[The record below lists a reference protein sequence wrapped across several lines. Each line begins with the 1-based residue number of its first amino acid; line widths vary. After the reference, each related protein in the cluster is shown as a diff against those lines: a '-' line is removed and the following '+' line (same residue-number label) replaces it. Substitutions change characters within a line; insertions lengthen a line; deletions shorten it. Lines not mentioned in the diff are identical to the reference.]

1 MTRRKLGPGVVL
13 VTVFA
18 LGLWS
23 GIGSAGWLGSEAEPI
38 ALKSALGA
46 GKEVPK
52 PTGVGPNAG
61 GAFAGGLTRKGAAGT
76 LAWRLTFRGLT
87 GSAAAAHVHFGKPGK
102 AGPVAVALCGPC
114 RSGAKGSVKVNART
128 VNALLRGG
136 AYVNVHTAKNPAG
149 EIRGQ
154 IAKGGKAPVV
164 TGTTTTTTSDTTTT
178 TSPPL
183 YP

>member
-1 MTRRKLGPGVVL
+1 MKTRKLGIGVG
-13 VTVFA
+13 TIAVFA

-23 GIGSAGWLGSEAEPI
+23 GIGSAGWLNAEATPI
-38 ALKSALGA
+38 ALKSALSA

-52 PTGVGPNAG
+52 PTGVRANAG
-61 GAFAGGLTRKGAAGT
+61 GTFAGGLTRKGKAGT

-87 GSAAAAHVHFGKPGK
+87 GRALSAHVHLGKPGK

-114 RSGAKGSVKVNART
+114 RSGARGSTKVNART
-128 VNALLRGG
+128 VSALLKGG
-136 AYVNVHTAKNPAG
+136 TYVNVHTAKNQAG

-154 IAKGGKAPVV
+154 VVKGGKAPVV
-164 TGTTTTTTSDTTTT
+164 TGTTTTTTTSDTTTT
-178 TSPPL
+178 TYDP